1 MFPKKPSKLQVS
13 SWTVGG
19 VFFEKR
25 ILDLSL
31 LTFLARELAKVS
43 EHILNCLAMVRE
55 AYPKRIRS
63 FVKNKWVKA
72 GPVLEALTAFQ
83 VLLVVFSWMRSPRYS
98 RHRMN
103 MYGEMG
109 SPWRIPRDGRK
120 GSSLPPLKRIVVE
133 VDEMHSMII
142 VIRFR
147 GKLKSIRTSRI
158 KLHSN
163 LSKAFSRSILSPIT
177 PVRPFFFPM
186 E

>member
-1 MFPKKPSKLQVS
+1 M
-13 SWTVGG
+13 
-19 VFFEKR
+19 
-25 ILDLSL
+25 
-31 LTFLARELAKVS
+31 AKWGHLGES
-43 EHILNCLAMVRE
+43 LAME
-55 AYPKRIRS
+55 
-63 FVKNKWVKA
+63 
-72 GPVLEALTAFQ
+72 E
-83 VLLVVFSWMRSPRYS
+83 
-98 RHRMN
+98 
-103 MYGEMG
+103 
-109 SPWRIPRDGRK
+109 K